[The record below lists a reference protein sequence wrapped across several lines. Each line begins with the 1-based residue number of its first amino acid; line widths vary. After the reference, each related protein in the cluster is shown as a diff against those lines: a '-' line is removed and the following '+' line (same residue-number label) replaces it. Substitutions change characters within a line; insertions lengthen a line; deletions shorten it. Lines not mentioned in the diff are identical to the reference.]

1 MTDIGYVYALE
12 NKSFPGY
19 IKIGQTTNLD
29 NRLKQFNNTGIPDSK
44 PTLLLFALKITNF
57 KKAERLL
64 HKSLADKRDSLSKEY
79 FKANFNQVKSVFDL
93 LFFNDP
99 HAEYVKPNEYNARIT
114 GIYKPN
120 VVRKTGQRPN
130 RSFHYLS
137 IPVGAKLKFKD
148 DSRIEV
154 TVIDSKNQVL
164 CRCGHKHSL
173 SRAAICC
180 YDFYHK
186 LSEEQ
191 CGKDRN
197 GFAWFSYN
205 KILLKDMKPV
215 VNSEF

>member
-1 MTDIGYVYALE
+1 MKTSIRTLSCFAYDIWLVNSSY
-12 NKSFPGY
+12 SR
-19 IKIGQTTNLD
+19 I
-29 NRLKQFNNTGIPDSK
+29 
-44 PTLLLFALKITNF
+44 
-57 KKAERLL
+57 
-64 HKSLADKRDSLSKEY
+64 
-79 FKANFNQVKSVFDL
+79 VF
-93 LFFNDP
+93 
-99 HAEYVKPNEYNARIT
+99 
-114 GIYKPN
+114 
-120 VVRKTGQRPN
+120 
-130 RSFHYLS
+130 

-148 DSRIEV
+148 DPKIEV

-186 LSEEQ
+186 LPEEQ
-191 CGKDRN
+191 SGKDRN

>member
-1 MTDIGYVYALE
+1 MTTTGYVYALE
-12 NKSFPGY
+12 NKAFPGY

-57 KKAERLL
+57 KKAERIL
-64 HKSLADKRDSLSKEY
+64 HKSLADKRDSISKEY
-79 FKANFNQVKSVFDL
+79 FKASYNQVKTVFDL
-93 LFFNDP
+93 LLFNDP
-99 HAEYVKPNEYNARIT
+99 NAEFVKPNDYNANIT

-120 VVRKTGQRPN
+120 IVRKTGQRPN

-148 DSRIEV
+148 NTKIEV
-154 TVIDSKNQVL
+154 IVIDNKNQVL
-164 CRCGHKHSL
+164 CRCGRKHSL

-180 YDFYHK
+180 YDFDHQ
-186 LSEEQ
+186 LPEEQ
-191 CGKDRN
+191 RGKDRN

-205 KILLKDMKPV
+205 QVLLKDIKPV
-215 VNSEF
+215 VNSEL